1 MKASYVTISAALL
14 SLVTAAAPINAA
26 EPKPP
31 APQRSGER
39 EPGAKT
45 SATSKHGGNEFGP
58 GPATRPGGG
67 GVNAVGSRMLLSE
80 IQLIFDDRA
89 LAKYGISG
97 DAAADAV
104 SDLLGR
110 LLKRRGRMFLLEDF
124 EGATVTVDGKT
135 VAVRDLG
142 KVRVSFFR
150 EEPVP
155 NAEEVEDLKLWTCPN
170 HPRIVMEKSS
180 VCPICRTKLERLI
193 IKPIEPFQRLGSP
206 AQEADSPEANPPS
219 PAREPQP

>member
-1 MKASYVTISAALL
+1 MKASYVSISAALL

-26 EPKPP
+26 ESKPD

-39 EPGAKT
+39 EPSANP
-45 SATSKHGGNEFGP
+45 SATSKDGGGEARP

-67 GVNAVGSRMLLSE
+67 GIYAVGSRLLLSE
-80 IQLIFDDRA
+80 IQLVFDDRA
-89 LAKYGISG
+89 LAKHGISG

-104 SDLLGR
+104 SELLGR
-110 LLKRRGRMFLLEDF
+110 LLKRDGRMFLLEDF

-155 NAEEVEDLKLWTCPN
+155 NAKEVEDLKLWTCPK
-170 HPRIVMEKSS
+170 HPEVVMEKSG
-180 VCPICRTKLERLI
+180 VCPICLTKLERLI
-193 IKPIEPFQRLGSP
+193 VKPVEPFQRLDSP
-206 AQEADSPEANPPS
+206 AQEADSPQANPPS